1 MDGRTYQMRPGGG
14 APWRGYY
21 LTAYGL
27 AVKNGFEGSE
37 REWLESLIGPQGPR
51 GYGIES
57 AVLNE
62 DFTLTLKFED
72 GSSYTTRSL
81 RGEVG
86 PRGETGPQ
94 GERGEKGKTGDT
106 GPVGPVGPRGYG
118 ITSAVLNEDYTLTL
132 NFEDGASYTTGSI
145 RGKQGPKGDTGNT
158 GPQGEKGNTGDT
170 GPQGEPGVSPTVSV
184 SKEGGTTTVTI
195 TDAEGPHTAEIKDG
209 EVTQEDLDAALAKKQ
224 DVLTGTAGQVVGF
237 DAGGKAV
244 AAEVG
249 GTNLYTGT
257 KDFSGDNWVSSA
269 LRTWDRE
276 SEKYKDLSVISKSP
290 RYNGVYQNIDVKPGE
305 VFTFSFYGKAETE
318 QDVAVMVM
326 SKDGNF
332 AIITP
337 AVTTVTL
344 STEWARYHV
353 TVSVASAEGPLKLKI
368 DKLEDNQTRYYICGL
383 KLERGTVATD
393 WSPAPEDLVYKWQ
406 TEGVVPHRYVV
417 RWDKKQAKCMRM
429 YDAANITTDTAH
441 FAYHGSVDPDYDNPF
456 DKLYPWSHRK
466 LCKADKAKYKEL
478 YEAGGNVLE
487 AITKWEDEPGF
498 KLGPE
503 LDGMDMVYTPEFW
516 MKQWEDGGY
525 VYVGVADGPIY
536 GWEHVPEM
544 VLGRYLASQD
554 GEGLTSRA
562 GDIPYADTISLKGLH
577 DAAKKD
583 NLTLDTIQTWDAETV
598 LMVVEYASLNCQTAI
613 GQSVCNLF
621 RSNDNDKP
629 KEDKTGNE
637 VTLPS
642 GIKPYC
648 IPGAILDFGTAKDRC
663 NTARRIVE
671 SVTDAE
677 EGYVTVT
684 FSGEPVT
691 YTTETFCSI
700 HGLYNAPDEQ
710 IGSKS
715 GYIGTDGK
723 CNAYYRG
730 RNCWGNCYH
739 YLLGAYREKDTGHI
753 WVAPDEE
760 TADEL
765 DGLNKEKCID
775 TGCALPNAKEGTA
788 ADGWISE
795 LHLLSEYPMAP
806 FCKAVNGGTSGDPVG
821 DYCWWPALNAAD
833 TICIAGAGASN
844 GLSVGRFA
852 ANWRNAS
859 SGAWW
864 DHAASLAFK
873 IPRGG
878 V

>member
-81 RGEVG
+81 RGEIG

-94 GERGEKGKTGDT
+94 GERGETGKTGDT

-118 ITSAVLNEDYTLTL
+118 ITSAVLNDDYTLTL

-145 RGKQGPKGDTGNT
+145 RGKQGPKGDTGNI
-158 GPQGEKGNTGDT
+158 GPRGEKGNTGDT
-170 GPQGEPGVSPTVSV
+170 GPQGVPGVSPTVSV

-195 TDAEGPHTAEIKDG
+195 TDAEGPHTAEILDG
-209 EVTQEDLDAALAKKQ
+209 EVTKAELDATNKRVGALEER
-224 DVLTGTAGQVVGF
+224 VEGT
-237 DAGGKAV
+237 
-244 AAEVG
+244 
-249 GTNLYTGT
+249 
-257 KDFSGDNWVSSA
+257 
-269 LRTWDRE
+269 
-276 SEKYKDLSVISKSP
+276 I
-290 RYNGVYQNIDVKPGE
+290 
-305 VFTFSFYGKAETE
+305 
-318 QDVAVMVM
+318 
-326 SKDGNF
+326 
-332 AIITP
+332 
-337 AVTTVTL
+337 
-344 STEWARYHV
+344 
-353 TVSVASAEGPLKLKI
+353 
-368 DKLEDNQTRYYICGL
+368 
-383 KLERGTVATD
+383 
-393 WSPAPEDLVYKWQ
+393 
-406 TEGVVPHRYVV
+406 PHRYVV
-417 RWDKKQAKCMRM
+417 RWDKKQAKCTRM

-441 FAYHGSVDPDYDNPF
+441 FAYHGPVDPDYDNPF

-498 KLGPE
+498 ALGG
-503 LDGMDMVYTPEFW
+503 DGMDMVYTPEFW

-536 GWEHVPEM
+536 GWKYVTEM

-613 GQSVCNLF
+613 GQSVSNLY

-629 KEDKTGNE
+629 KEGKTANE

-642 GIKPYC
+642 GIGPYC

-663 NTARRIVE
+663 NTARRVVE

-691 YTTETFCSI
+691 YTTDTFCSI

-753 WVAPDEE
+753 WVAPDVE
-760 TADEL
+760 TADAL
-765 DGLNKEKCID
+765 DALDKEKCID
-775 TGCALPNAKEGTA
+775 TGCALPNTKEGAA
-788 ADGWISE
+788 ADGWIGE
-795 LHLLSEYPMAP
+795 LHLLSGYPMAP

-821 DYCWWPALNAAD
+821 DYCWWPALNAVD
-833 TICIAGAGASN
+833 TVCIAGAGACN
-844 GLSVGRFA
+844 GLGVGRFA
-852 ANWRNAS
+852 AYWRFAS
-859 SGAWW
+859 SFAWW
-864 DHAASLAFK
+864 SIAASLAFK

>member
-81 RGEVG
+81 RGEIG

-94 GERGEKGKTGDT
+94 GERGETGKTGDT

-118 ITSAVLNEDYTLTL
+118 ITSAVLNDDYTLTL

-145 RGKQGPKGDTGNT
+145 RGKQGPKGDTGNI
-158 GPQGEKGNTGDT
+158 GPRGEKGNTGDT
-170 GPQGEPGVSPTVSV
+170 GPQGVPGVSPTVSV

-195 TDAEGPHTAEIKDG
+195 TDAEGPHTAEILDG
-209 EVTQEDLDAALAKKQ
+209 EVTKAELDATNKRVGALEER
-224 DVLTGTAGQVVGF
+224 VEGT
-237 DAGGKAV
+237 
-244 AAEVG
+244 
-249 GTNLYTGT
+249 
-257 KDFSGDNWVSSA
+257 
-269 LRTWDRE
+269 
-276 SEKYKDLSVISKSP
+276 I
-290 RYNGVYQNIDVKPGE
+290 
-305 VFTFSFYGKAETE
+305 
-318 QDVAVMVM
+318 
-326 SKDGNF
+326 
-332 AIITP
+332 
-337 AVTTVTL
+337 
-344 STEWARYHV
+344 
-353 TVSVASAEGPLKLKI
+353 
-368 DKLEDNQTRYYICGL
+368 
-383 KLERGTVATD
+383 
-393 WSPAPEDLVYKWQ
+393 
-406 TEGVVPHRYVV
+406 PHRYVA
-417 RWDKKQAKCMRM
+417 RWDKKQAKCTRM
-429 YDAANITTDTAH
+429 YDAANITTDTTH

-456 DKLYPWSHRK
+456 DNLYPWSHRK

-478 YEAGGNVLE
+478 YAAGGDVLE

-536 GWEHVPEM
+536 GWKYVPEM

-577 DAAKKD
+577 DKAKAD

-833 TICIAGAGASN
+833 TICIAGAGAHN
-844 GLSVGRFA
+844 GLSVGRFTA
-852 ANWRNAS
+852 YWLDAS
-859 SGAWW
+859 SVAWW
-864 DHAASLAFK
+864 DRAASLAFK